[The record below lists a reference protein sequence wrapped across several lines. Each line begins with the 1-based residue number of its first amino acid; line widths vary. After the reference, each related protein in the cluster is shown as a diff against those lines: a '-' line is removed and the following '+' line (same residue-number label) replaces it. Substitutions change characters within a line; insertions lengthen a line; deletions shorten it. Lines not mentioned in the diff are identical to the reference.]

1 MISIRMRNWCKLLVV
16 SLCSLSLS
24 GCSLFLKQVLNPDVK
39 ETPVEVSEALKNR
52 VLREERGGWV
62 RFKDN
67 QQDAFE
73 ARLLS
78 AFSLNGKD
86 YVVATTTEGVVPN
99 QILVLAVKEPYKN
112 GTSFEIIYNKKEFQ
126 DVTAFLSKH
135 KSLIKGNLKH
145 DDKTSR
151 LKEASELKI
160 KSIKL
165 EGTYYEVQAVGER
178 FGTPFEVKISILKG
192 MEPALLPDGAQNPKR
207 LLYRKAVKIESLGGV
222 SDPFIDQLTSDFQI
236 IDGTDKMNQLTTFE
250 CWPWTK
256 KSFDIMKD
264 EVDLRLFM
272 MDKGRSTEYTDWHLI
287 VNVPAKILKIKAD
300 RELFRR
306 GLVRSLSVPP
316 PPEEKL

>member
-1 MISIRMRNWCKLLVV
+1 MMSRNIRNWCKLLVI

-39 ETPVEVSEALKNR
+39 ETPVEVSKDLQAR
-52 VLREERGGWV
+52 VLREERAGWV

-67 QQDAFE
+67 QNDAFE

-112 GTSFEIIYNKKEFQ
+112 GTSFEIIYNKKEFKE
-126 DVTAFLSKH
+126 VTEFLSKH

-145 DDKTSR
+145 DDKATR

-165 EGTYYEVQAVGER
+165 DGSYYEVQAVGER
-178 FGTPFEVKISILKG
+178 YGTPFELKVYILKG
-192 MEPALLPDGAQNPKR
+192 MEPALLPNGTQNPKR
-207 LLYRKAVKIESLGGV
+207 LLYRKAVKIVSLG
-222 SDPFIDQLTSDFQI
+222 SISNPFIDQLTSDFQI
-236 IDGTDKMNQLTTFE
+236 IDGTDKMNESTTFE

-287 VNVPAKILKIKAD
+287 VNVPAKSLKLKAD

-316 PPEEKL
+316 PLEEK

>member
-1 MISIRMRNWCKLLVV
+1 MRNWCKLLVV

-39 ETPVEVSEALKNR
+39 ETPVEVSEALKSR

-78 AFSLNGKD
+78 AFSLSGKD

-112 GTSFEIIYNKKEFQ
+112 GTSFEIIYDKKEFQ
-126 DVTAFLSKH
+126 GVTAFLSKH

-145 DDKTSR
+145 DDKASR
-151 LKEASELKI
+151 LKEASELKV

-207 LLYRKAVKIESLGGV
+207 LLYRKAVKIESLGSS

-287 VNVPAKILKIKAD
+287 VNVPAKTLKIKAD